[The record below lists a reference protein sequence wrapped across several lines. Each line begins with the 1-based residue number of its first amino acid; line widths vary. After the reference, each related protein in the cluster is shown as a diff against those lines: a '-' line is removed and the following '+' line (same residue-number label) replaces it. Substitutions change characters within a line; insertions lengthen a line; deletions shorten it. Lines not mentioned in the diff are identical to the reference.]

1 MSETLPLPVRRAM
14 TATLEFWHTSRSK
27 DHALL
32 VRVAAGLRAL
42 HGRRVTEPSQADCPI
57 RRPRAGGADG
67 TSNVSIAFG
76 WIDYDF
82 SRAPEADRAQ
92 ILRLA
97 DQLGYYV
104 VWPCE
109 RSVLRT
115 ADQARNAGA
124 DLVILPAPDHLSPLE
139 LNAVMNVADVE
150 TVTPRF
156 SFARWSSTQ
165 VTP

>member
-32 VRVAAGLRAL
+32 ERVAAGLRAF
-42 HGRRVTEPSQADCPI
+42 HGCHAANPSRVDYPIHMPQAA
-57 RRPRAGGADG
+57 RSGG
-67 TSNVSIAFG
+67 TTHVSIAFG

-82 SRAPEADRAQ
+82 SRAPEGDRAQ

-97 DQLGYYV
+97 DQLGYHV

-109 RSVLRT
+109 RSVLRA

-124 DLVILPAPDHLSPLE
+124 DLVVLPAPDHLSPLE

-150 TVTPRF
+150 TVAPRL
-156 SFARWSSTQ
+156 SFTRWPSVQ